1 MKIKF
6 IISLMGTLF
15 FFTHL
20 HADDAHVAPITAKM
34 PEIQNMIVNDLLI
47 SVIKSANETRG
58 NPSQAEIDAM
68 EEKWKSELDS
78 ENYDL
83 IASVVETPLGD
94 HLRAVI
100 DKAEGLINEI
110 NVMDA
115 KGFSVGQSAPNS
127 DIWQGEEIKYTKTF
141 LVGPDALFVDEVEED
156 GSTQTI
162 QSQSN
167 FTVTDPATG
176 AAIGAVS
183 VGIDVGM
190 VMDN

>member
-1 MKIKF
+1 MKINF
-6 IISLMGTLF
+6 IVSFLISLLF
-15 FFTHL
+15 FANL

-34 PEIQNMIVNDLLI
+34 PEIKNMILNDLLI
-47 SVIKSANETRG
+47 STIKSSNESRG
-58 NPSQAEIDAM
+58 NPSQEEIDAM
-68 EEKWKSELDS
+68 ENTWKAELDS

-83 IASVVETPLGD
+83 IASVVETSLSD

-100 DKAEGLINEI
+100 DKSDGLITEI

-115 KGFSVGQSAPNS
+115 KGFSVGQTSPNS

-156 GSTQTI
+156 GSTQSF

-167 FTVTDPATG
+167 FTVADPATG
-176 AAIGAVS
+176 EAIGAVS

-190 VMDN
+190 VMD

>member
-1 MKIKF
+1 M
-6 IISLMGTLF
+6 
-15 FFTHL
+15 
-20 HADDAHVAPITAKM
+20 
-34 PEIQNMIVNDLLI
+34 
-47 SVIKSANETRG
+47 
-58 NPSQAEIDAM
+58 
-68 EEKWKSELDS
+68 DS

-100 DKAEGLINEI
+100 DKSEGLITEI

-115 KGFSVGQSAPNS
+115 KGFSVGQTSPNS

-156 GSTQTI
+156 GSTQSF

-167 FTVTDPATG
+167 FTVVDPG
-176 AAIGAVS
+176 NGEAIGAVS
-183 VGIDVGM
+183 VGIDVGV